1 MEAAQALKVAQTK
14 LHSLAQ
20 PLQVID
26 FCLERILRDLDKKDR
41 LWPTMQTLY
50 DQFEQ
55 IKVLVAETGRIVW
68 DTRQT
73 EVIKGSPQ

>member
-26 FCLERILRDLDKKDR
+26 FCLERMRDLDKKDP
-41 LWPTMQTLY
+41 LWPTMQMLY

-55 IKVLVAETGRIVW
+55 IKVVVAETCRIVW
-68 DTRQT
+68 DAMET
-73 EVIKGSPQ
+73 EVLKGSTL